1 MTESPESHF
10 SSSAKWANTS
20 KVLLSR
26 RENGREK
33 CGVRDDTCDTPT
45 GTDIIPSFLLLPWRP
60 PPPVVMAARAW
71 VMDQERIPREGDT
84 QEQDRG
90 LTHHC
95 ISGMPEQGGS
105 EKREVGGLGWW
116 PLSQMSALVSL

>member
-1 MTESPESHF
+1 MTEPPESHF

-20 KVLLSR
+20 RVLLSR

-33 CGVRDDTCDTPT
+33 CCVRDDTCDTPA

-60 PPPVVMAARAW
+60 PPRHHVVMAARAS
-71 VMDQERIPREGDT
+71 VMGQEHIPREGDT
-84 QEQDRG
+84 QEEDPG

-105 EKREVGGLGWW
+105 EKGKQEGWVGGLCLRCQHW
-116 PLSQMSALVSL
+116 